1 MVYRFVMR
9 GKRRNEY
16 VTFFLE
22 KGAIRQEE
30 GHYRADEWQVW
41 IGDEQKARLGSL
53 EIPEVELTLDFFGT
67 ENADLVVEFRR
78 VFLTAGG

>member
-22 KGAIRQEE
+22 KGAIRQGE
-30 GHYRADEWQVW
+30 GHYRAEEWLVW
-41 IGDEQKARLGSL
+41 IGEEQKARLGSL
-53 EIPEVELTLDFFGT
+53 EIPEVEVVLDLFGT
-67 ENADLVVEFRR
+67 ESGELVEQFRR